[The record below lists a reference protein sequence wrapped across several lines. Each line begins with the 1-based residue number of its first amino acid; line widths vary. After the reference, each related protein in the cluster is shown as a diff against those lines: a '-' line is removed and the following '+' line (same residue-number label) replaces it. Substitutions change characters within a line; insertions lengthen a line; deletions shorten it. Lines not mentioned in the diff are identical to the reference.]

1 MASPD
6 ASVLAK
12 HYRFV
17 LTYLRTNDL
26 AIAYCDSENI
36 PYDISRRGE
45 LCMHGRHLLETDAVL
60 LQISEAAV
68 NTQEQFQTTHDATV
82 DMAMAAYRV
91 AADANNAAG
100 MVAAI
105 SLITRLSGLELRIE
119 ADNVQRL
126 GERIQEVI
134 ATYRG
139 RDVKDILEQ
148 AAPLAAA
155 FIAEVATGGVPA
167 ATAERIAAAK
177 NVLDRVKG
185 TPVGM
190 DIVEAKNSAD
200 EMMERI
206 KKIESGR
213 AKLDAI

>member
-1 MASPD
+1 MTD
-6 ASVLAK
+6 AAVLAQ

-26 AIAYCDSENI
+26 AIAYCDSHDIE
-36 PYDISRRGE
+36 YDISRRGE
-45 LCMHGRHLLETDAVL
+45 YSMHGRHILETDAVL

-68 NTQEQFQTTHDATV
+68 HTQEKFQTTHDATV
-82 DMAMAAYRV
+82 DMAMAAYQV

-100 MVAAI
+100 MVAAV
-105 SLITRLSGLELRIE
+105 SLIARLSGLELRVE
-119 ADNVQRL
+119 ADNVERI

-139 RDVKDILEQ
+139 REVRDILEQ

-155 FIAEVATGGVPA
+155 FIAEVGTGGIPA
-167 ATAERIAAAK
+167 ATSERLAAAK
-177 NVLDRVKG
+177 NILDRVKG
-185 TPVGM
+185 TPIGQDV
-190 DIVEAKNSAD
+190 VEARSAAD
-200 EMMERI
+200 DMMERI

-213 AKLDAI
+213 AKLDAV